1 MEARE
6 KFEAGI
12 QVIKSY
18 LRSEIREKNIKE
30 ESIDAWPDHSVDL
43 PHKPKFIVRANGR
56 ICDFTV
62 TREQVED
69 SNDGIDP
76 SAKREADAIFD
87 EAEIGMN
94 ASFGCKPRGAA
105 ADVPVIAAPKSRI

>member
-6 KFEAGI
+6 EFEAGI

-18 LRSEIREKNIKE
+18 IRNQIREKNIKE
-30 ESIDAWPDHSVDL
+30 ESIDTWPDHSVDL
-43 PHKPKFIVRANGR
+43 PHRPKFIVRANGR

-69 SNDGIDP
+69 SNAGIDP
-76 SAKREADAIFD
+76 SAKREADAII
-87 EAEIGMN
+87 EKLRSA
-94 ASFGCKPRGAA
+94 
-105 ADVPVIAAPKSRI
+105 